1 MEGYGWVI
9 FSGVVVFFGSLFV
22 YLMFMIFLPEWVGIT
37 GAKALAAEASHRGL
51 TPEEIALAPMKHEG
65 PSGESAIAGSEDV
78 SDANATSAKAVA
90 ETATSTKH

>member
-9 FSGVVVFFGSLFV
+9 FSGVVVFFASLFV

-51 TPEEIALAPMKHEG
+51 TPEELAINAKKHENSSNEG
-65 PSGESAIAGSEDV
+65 SSAEIHDAIDENAVLNGAVVDESIPS
-78 SDANATSAKAVA
+78 
-90 ETATSTKH
+90 KH

>member
-9 FSGVVVFFGSLFV
+9 FSGVVVFFASLFV

-51 TPEEIALAPMKHEG
+51 TPEELAVALENSGNPHGENSKAEIKNPQETIAPMTELIVD
-65 PSGESAIAGSEDV
+65 ES
-78 SDANATSAKAVA
+78 NPK
-90 ETATSTKH
+90 KN